1 MYSIEEILQATNTIL
16 NKKSSTDISSNK
28 KEIKLVMPAKKIK
41 LNNDEV
47 KALNDEMN
55 KLFKSFINSTT
66 QSIIKNN

>member
-1 MYSIEEILQATNTIL
+1 VYSIEEILQATNTIL

-28 KEIKLVMPAKKIK
+28 EEIKLVMPAKKIK

>member
-28 KEIKLVMPAKKIK
+28 EEIKLVMPAKKIK

-47 KALNDEMN
+47 KALNNEIN

>member
-28 KEIKLVMPAKKIK
+28 EEIKLVMPAKKIK

>member
-1 MYSIEEILQATNTIL
+1 VYSIEEILQATNTIL

-28 KEIKLVMPAKKIK
+28 EEIKLVMPSKKIK

-66 QSIIKNN
+66 QTIVKNN

>member
-1 MYSIEEILQATNTIL
+1 MYSIEEILEATNAIL
-16 NKKSSTDISSNK
+16 NKKSSADISSK
-28 KEIKLVMPAKKIK
+28 KEEIKLVIPSKKIK
-41 LNNDEV
+41 LNNNEV

>member
-1 MYSIEEILQATNTIL
+1 VYSIEEILEATNTIL

-28 KEIKLVMPAKKIK
+28 EEIKLVMPAKKIK

>member
-1 MYSIEEILQATNTIL
+1 VYSIEEILEATNTIL
-16 NKKSSTDISSNK
+16 NKKSEADISSNK
-28 KEIKLVMPAKKIK
+28 EEIKLVIPSKKIK
-41 LNNDEV
+41 LNNNEV

>member
-1 MYSIEEILQATNTIL
+1 MYSIEEILEATNTIL
-16 NKKSSTDISSNK
+16 NKKSSIDISSNK
-28 KEIKLVMPAKKIK
+28 EEIKLDIPIKKIK
-41 LNNDEV
+41 LNNNEV

>member
-1 MYSIEEILQATNTIL
+1 MYSIEEILEATNTIL

-28 KEIKLVMPAKKIK
+28 EEIKLVIPSKKIK
-41 LNNDEV
+41 LNNNEI

>member
-1 MYSIEEILQATNTIL
+1 VYSIEEILEATNTIL
-16 NKKSSTDISSNK
+16 NKKSSADISSNK
-28 KEIKLVMPAKKIK
+28 EEIKLVIPSKKIK
-41 LNNDEV
+41 LNNNEV

>member
-28 KEIKLVMPAKKIK
+28 EEIKLVMPSKKIK
-41 LNNDEV
+41 LNTNEV
-47 KALNDEMN
+47 KALNEEMN

-66 QSIIKNN
+66 QTIVKNN

>member
-16 NKKSSTDISSNK
+16 NKKSAADISSNEE
-28 KEIKLVMPAKKIK
+28 EIKLVMPAKKIK

>member
-1 MYSIEEILQATNTIL
+1 VYSIEEILQATNTIL
-16 NKKSSTDISSNK
+16 NKKSSTDISLNK
-28 KEIKLVMPAKKIK
+28 EEIKLVMSAKKIK

-66 QSIIKNN
+66 QTIVKNN

>member
-28 KEIKLVMPAKKIK
+28 EEIKLVMPVKKIK

-55 KLFKSFINSTT
+55 KLFKSFVNSTT

>member
-1 MYSIEEILQATNTIL
+1 VYSIEEILQATNTIL
-16 NKKSSTDISSNK
+16 NKKSSTDISANK
-28 KEIKLVMPAKKIK
+28 EEIKLVMPAKKIK

-55 KLFKSFINSTT
+55 KLFKSFVNSTT

>member
-1 MYSIEEILQATNTIL
+1 MYSIEEILEATNTIL

-28 KEIKLVMPAKKIK
+28 EEIKLVMPSKKIK

>member
-1 MYSIEEILQATNTIL
+1 MYSIEEILEATNTIL

-28 KEIKLVMPAKKIK
+28 EEIKLVMPAKKIK

>member
-16 NKKSSTDISSNK
+16 NKKSSTDISANK
-28 KEIKLVMPAKKIK
+28 EEIKLVMPAKKIK
-41 LNNDEV
+41 LNNNEV

-66 QSIIKNN
+66 QTIVKNN

>member
-16 NKKSSTDISSNK
+16 NKKSSTDISLNK
-28 KEIKLVMPAKKIK
+28 EEIKLVMSAKKIK

>member
-28 KEIKLVMPAKKIK
+28 EEIKLVMPSKKIK

-66 QSIIKNN
+66 QTIVKNN

>member
-16 NKKSSTDISSNK
+16 NKKSSADISSNK
-28 KEIKLVMPAKKIK
+28 EEIKLVMPAKKIK
-41 LNNDEV
+41 LNNNEV

>member
-28 KEIKLVMPAKKIK
+28 EEIKLVMPAKKIK

-66 QSIIKNN
+66 QSIIKTN

>member
-1 MYSIEEILQATNTIL
+1 VYSIEEILQATNTIL
-16 NKKSSTDISSNK
+16 NKKSSTDISLNK
-28 KEIKLVMPAKKIK
+28 EEIKLVMPAKKIK

>member
-28 KEIKLVMPAKKIK
+28 EEIKLVMPAKKIK
-41 LNNDEV
+41 LNTNEV

-66 QSIIKNN
+66 QTIVKNN

>member
-1 MYSIEEILQATNTIL
+1 VYSIEEILEATNTIL

-28 KEIKLVMPAKKIK
+28 EEIKLVMPAKKIK

-55 KLFKSFINSTT
+55 KLFKSFINSTS
-66 QSIIKNN
+66 QSIVKNN